1 MDNPGLIAVIPAYNE
16 ENTVG
21 AVIAEVQRTCSGP
34 AEVRPAEVRPVE
46 VVVVDD
52 GSVDSTAEAAAAAG
66 ATVLRLP
73 VNLGYGA
80 ALRLGFR
87 YAAGRQWDCA
97 LVLDADGQ
105 HITTDIPALVA
116 ACHSGADLVLGSR
129 FHPDCAAPYP
139 VSRIR
144 RAAIRV
150 VSRVLRHR
158 RGVALTDPTSGFWAM
173 SRPCVELFSRQLPAG
188 YLDNLL
194 GLSIAARAGLAIA
207 EVPVTMAP
215 RQGGQPST
223 QGARLVFHYLRTL
236 LAISIGGRS

>member
-1 MDNPGLIAVIPAYNE
+1 MSAPRLIAVIPAYNE
-16 ENTVG
+16 ESTVG
-21 AVIAEVQRTCSGP
+21 GVISQIQRACPGL
-34 AEVRPAEVRPVE
+34 AE

-52 GSVDSTAEAAAAAG
+52 GSADATAETAAVAG
-66 ATVLRLP
+66 ATVLGLP

-87 YAAGRQWDCA
+87 YAARRQWDHA

-105 HITTDIPALVA
+105 HAAADIPALLA
-116 ACHSGADLVLGSR
+116 ACDSGADLVLGSR
-129 FHPDCAAPYP
+129 FHPDCTAPYP
-139 VSRIR
+139 VSRTR
-144 RAAIRV
+144 RAAIRL

-173 SRPCVELFSRQLPAG
+173 SRPCVELFSQQLPAG

-194 GLSIAARAGLAIA
+194 GLSIAARAGLVIE
-207 EVPVTMAP
+207 EVPVAMAP

-223 QGARLVFHYLRTL
+223 QGARLVFHYARTL
-236 LAISIGGRS
+236 LAVFIGGRS

>member
-34 AEVRPAEVRPVE
+34 AEVRPAEARSVE

-52 GSVDSTAEAAAAAG
+52 GSADSTAEAAAVAG

-105 HITTDIPALVA
+105 HIATDIPALVA

-129 FHPDCAAPYP
+129 FHPDCAVPYP

-144 RAAIRV
+144 
-150 VSRVLRHR
+150 
-158 RGVALTDPTSGFWAM
+158 
-173 SRPCVELFSRQLPAG
+173 
-188 YLDNLL
+188 
-194 GLSIAARAGLAIA
+194 
-207 EVPVTMAP
+207 
-215 RQGGQPST
+215 
-223 QGARLVFHYLRTL
+223 
-236 LAISIGGRS
+236 

>member
-1 MDNPGLIAVIPAYNE
+1 MPRLVAIIPAYE
-16 ENTVG
+16 EESTVG
-21 AVIAEVQRTCSGP
+21 AVVGEVRRTCSG
-34 AEVRPAEVRPVE
+34 PVE

-52 GSVDSTAEAAAAAG
+52 GSTDATAEAAAAAG
-66 ATVLRLP
+66 AVVLRLP

-87 YAAGRQWDCA
+87 YAAGQQWDCA

-105 HITTDIPALVA
+105 HSAADIPALVA
-116 ACHSGADLVLGSR
+116 ACDSGVDLVLGSR
-129 FHPDCAAPYP
+129 FHPDCTAVYR
-139 VSRIR
+139 VSRTR
-144 RAAIRV
+144 RGAMRL

-158 RGVALTDPTSGFWAM
+158 RGVVLTDPTSGFWAM

-194 GLSIAARAGLAIA
+194 GLSLAARAGLAIT

-223 QGARLVFHYLRTL
+223 QGATLVFHYARTL
-236 LAISIGGRS
+236 LAVLIGGRS

>member
-1 MDNPGLIAVIPAYNE
+1 MAAPRLIVVIPACNE
-16 ENTVG
+16 EDTGG
-21 AVIAEVQRTCSGP
+21 AVISDLQRSCSGP
-34 AEVRPAEVRPVE
+34 ME

-52 GSVDSTAEAAAAAG
+52 GSADDTAEKATTAG

-87 YAAGRQWDCA
+87 YAARRQWDHA

-105 HITTDIPALVA
+105 HAAADIPTLLA
-116 ACHSGADLVLGSR
+116 ASRSGADLVLGSR

-144 RAAIRV
+144 RAAMRL
-150 VSRVLRHR
+150 VSQVLRHR

-173 SRPCVELFSRQLPAG
+173 SRPCVELFSQQLPAG

-194 GLSIAARAGLAIA
+194 GLSIAARAGLAIQ
-207 EVPVTMAP
+207 EVPVAMAP

-223 QGARLVFHYLRTL
+223 QGATLVFHYARTL
-236 LAISIGGRS
+236 LAVFIGGRS

>member
-1 MDNPGLIAVIPAYNE
+1 MSAPRLIAVIPAYNE
-16 ENTVG
+16 ESTVG
-21 AVIAEVQRTCSGP
+21 AVVSQIQRSCPGL
-34 AEVRPAEVRPVE
+34 AE

-52 GSVDSTAEAAAAAG
+52 GSVDGTAETAAVAG

-87 YAAGRQWDCA
+87 YAVHRPWDHA

-105 HITTDIPALVA
+105 HAATDVPALLA
-116 ACHSGADLVLGSR
+116 ASRSGADLVLGSR
-129 FHPDCAAPYP
+129 FHPDCAAAYP
-139 VSRIR
+139 VSRTR
-144 RAAIRV
+144 RAAMRL

-158 RGVALTDPTSGFWAM
+158 RGVVLTDPTSGFWAM
-173 SRPCVELFSRQLPAG
+173 SRPCVELFSQQLPAG

-194 GLSIAARAGLAIA
+194 GLTIAARAGLTIQ
-207 EVPVTMAP
+207 EVPVSMVP

-223 QGARLVFHYLRTL
+223 QGVTLVFHYARTL
-236 LAISIGGRS
+236 LAVFIGGRS